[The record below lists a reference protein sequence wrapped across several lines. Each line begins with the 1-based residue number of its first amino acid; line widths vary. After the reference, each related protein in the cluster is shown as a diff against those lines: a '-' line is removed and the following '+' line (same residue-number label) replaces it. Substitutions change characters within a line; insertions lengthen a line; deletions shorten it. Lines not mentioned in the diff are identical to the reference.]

1 MLSFPLAPPCAIHTM
16 SRKSN
21 LIPDLM
27 LLQEQSPPAPP
38 YSLSLLLLPPVPG
51 GAIQPWLSRASP
63 ETHTHRMLTV
73 PKPQTHKH
81 KPHPDPGH
89 TTQINCRMEHFAL
102 FPFPT
107 WDPPGITQHR
117 GKSSSSNDTM
127 PQNSTKDFPPQLI
140 PLVLTPGTPWLN
152 PSMAPEEGV

>member
-1 MLSFPLAPPCAIHTM
+1 MCHPHHEQKVQLNPRSDAPTGTKFPSPSIEPVPPTA
-16 SRKSN
+16 
-21 LIPDLM
+21 
-27 LLQEQSPPAPP
+27 
-38 YSLSLLLLPPVPG
+38 PPVPA

-63 ETHTHRMLTV
+63 ETHTHRMPTV

-107 WDPPGITQHR
+107 WDPHGITHHR
-117 GKSSSSNDTM
+117 GKSSSSNDTI
-127 PQNSTKDFPPQLI
+127 PQNSTKDFPPLLI
-140 PLVLTPGTPWLN
+140 PLVLTPGTQDLSLPPWLN
-152 PSMAPEEGV
+152 PSMVLGP